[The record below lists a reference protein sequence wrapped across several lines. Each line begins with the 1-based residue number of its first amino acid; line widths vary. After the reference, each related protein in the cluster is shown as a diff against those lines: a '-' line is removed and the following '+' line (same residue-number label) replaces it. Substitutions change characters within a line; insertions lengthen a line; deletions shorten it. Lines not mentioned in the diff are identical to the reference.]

1 MQVPFF
7 VPDISEAEI
16 DSVVETL
23 RSGWLTT
30 GPKVKQFEDE
40 FAKYVGARHAVAVN
54 SATAAL
60 HLALEAVGISR
71 DDEVIVPTMTFA
83 ATAEVVVYFGARPVL
98 VDCLD
103 DTLNIDPAAVR
114 AAVTPRTKAII
125 PVHYGGQPCRMNELH
140 AIAAEHGL
148 AVVEDAAHALPASYQ
163 GRLIGGLSAVTCFS
177 FYANK
182 TITTGEG
189 GMATT
194 NDDVLAERIRT
205 MRLHGMS
212 KGAWNRFAAKG
223 DWYYEILDAG
233 YKYNLTDVAAAIGL
247 GQLSRCDDFRR
258 ERLRVV
264 QRYNRGLAAL
274 NEIRTP
280 TSHDDDQSAWHL
292 YVIRIDR
299 DRLTID
305 RNEFIQQLGARE
317 IKTSVHYTPLH
328 MHPYYRQTYGYQPDD
343 FPVARASYER
353 VISLPVFPKMTND
366 QVDYVVDSVRAIVEE
381 HRG

>member
-16 DSVVETL
+16 ASVVETL

-40 FAKYVGARHAVAVN
+40 FAEYVGARHAVAVN

-60 HLALEAVGISR
+60 HLGLEAVGVSR

-83 ATAEVVVYFGARPVL
+83 ATAEVVAYLGARPVL

-114 AAVTPRTKAII
+114 AAITPRTKAII
-125 PVHYGGQPCRMNELH
+125 PVHYGGQPCRMDELH
-140 AIAAEHGL
+140 AIAAEHDL
-148 AVVEDAAHALPASYQ
+148 AVIEDAAHALPASYE
-163 GRLIGGLSAVTCFS
+163 GRPIGGLSAVSCFS

-194 NDDVLAERIRT
+194 NDDALAQRIRT

-223 DWYYEILDAG
+223 AWYYEILDAG
-233 YKYNLTDVAAAIGL
+233 FKYNLTDIAAAIGL

-264 QRYNRGLAAL
+264 ERYNRGLANL
-274 NEIRTP
+274 DEIRRP
-280 TSHDDDQSAWHL
+280 VSRDRDKSAWHL
-292 YVIRIDR
+292 YVIRIDH
-299 DRLTID
+299 DRLKID
-305 RNEFIQQLGARE
+305 RNEFIEQLAKRE

-328 MHPYYRQTYGYQPDD
+328 MHPYYTRTYGYQNDD
-343 FPVARASYER
+343 FPVALAAYEQI
-353 VISLPVFPKMTND
+353 ISLPIFPKMTD
-366 QVDYVVDSVRAIVEE
+366 EQVDYVVDSVRAIVEE